1 MPASN
6 QSRSNWGRQWVG
18 AFAGAVLGWALVV
31 VFPALEQRFSLLTVI
46 LWCAAI
52 GAALTNLDG
61 FSRAGAALTRRQN
74 HQLNIIV
81 GLGLPVLVLLL
92 ITLLLRR

>member
-6 QSRSNWGRQWVG
+6 QNRSIWGKHWVG

-31 VFPALEQRFSLLTVI
+31 VFPALEQKFSLLTVI

-61 FSRAGAALTRRQN
+61 YTRAGAALTRRQN
-74 HQLNIIV
+74 HQFNLIV
-81 GLGLPVLVLLL
+81 GLGLPVLLLLL
-92 ITLLLRR
+92 ITLQLRR

>member
-6 QSRSNWGRQWVG
+6 QNRPNWGKQWVG

-31 VFPALEQRFSLLTVI
+31 VFPALEQKFSLLTVI
-46 LWCAAI
+46 LWCAAM

-61 FSRAGAALTRRQN
+61 FTRAGATLTHRQN
-74 HQLNIIV
+74 NQLNLIV

>member
-1 MPASN
+1 MPASK
-6 QSRSNWGRQWVG
+6 QDRPNWGKQWVG
-18 AFAGAVLGWALVV
+18 AFAGAVLGWGLVV
-31 VFPALEQRFSLLTVI
+31 IFPALEQRFSLLTVI
-46 LWCAAI
+46 LWCAAM

-61 FSRAGAALTRRQN
+61 FTRAGATLTRSQN
-74 HQLNIIV
+74 HRLNFIV